1 MSHYQLSYVAELL
14 NKGTCLFRPGYLQ
27 TWAQLRGGH
36 GEVSVNR
43 VHEYKCLSK

>member
-1 MSHYQLSYVAELL
+1 LNYVAELL
-14 NKGTCLFRPGYLQ
+14 NKATCLFKPRYLQ

-43 VHEYKCLSK
+43 VHEWCLRK